1 MGEPLAQVLQNG
13 IQSFLIKKIIIVNTY
28 FQTETGGIIS
38 SPTYKEFVYDAPHGS
53 VGKPVTKFIKF
64 NRLFKNKPKEIII
77 KNPWP
82 GLMKN
87 VINGK
92 KFFKN
97 YFDKNGN
104 FRLFDLATINNNNYY
119 IHGRVDD
126 VINIRGHRIGSAELE
141 ATVLTNQKVKEC
153 SAVSVEDELEGNT
166 FILFLVANNKKV
178 NEEDIKKIIFSSFG
192 SFALPKKIF
201 FIENLPKTRSG
212 KILRRVL
219 RELYMNPNDTKFN
232 DLSTITDK
240 ALINQLKKRFQ
251 MIDRDL
257 YKIMSESLNLKIHKI
272 NEKTDMQNTKMG

>member
-1 MGEPLAQVLQNG
+1 M
-13 IQSFLIKKIIIVNTY
+13 
-28 FQTETGGIIS
+28 
-38 SPTYKEFVYDAPHGS
+38 
-53 VGKPVTKFIKF
+53 
-64 NRLFKNKPKEIII
+64 II

-104 FRLFDLATINNNNYY
+104 FRLFDLGTLYNNNYY

-141 ATVLTNQKVKEC
+141 AIVLKSKNIKEC
-153 SAVSVEDELEGNT
+153 SAVSVEDDLEGHV
-166 FILFLVANNKKV
+166 FILFLVAEKKRV
-178 NEEDIKKIIFSSFG
+178 NEAEIKKIIFSSFG

-219 RELYMNPNDTKFN
+219 RELYKDPMNTKFN
-232 DLSTITDK
+232 DLSTIMDST
-240 ALINQLKKRFQ
+240 IIQ
-251 MIDRDL
+251 
-257 YKIMSESLNLKIHKI
+257 KIKQEILND
-272 NEKTDMQNTKMG
+272 E